1 MEEAKKMKNL
11 LLKLR
16 KSEGYIGVET
26 MIIAALVIAAGFIA
40 LTTVM
45 EDLNFYSTGM
55 NADLADGTMDGFV
68 VGEN

>member
-1 MEEAKKMKNL
+1 MEEAKKIKNL

-40 LTTVM
+40 LTTVLG
-45 EDLNFYSTGM
+45 DLNEKAVGFNSF
-55 NADLADGTMDGFV
+55 LADQEYYDF
-68 VGEN
+68 EFHN